1 MIEPRSIM
9 LLWAIGLS
17 ITIFLSLAI
26 FEVLRRQL
34 MEDFSKLNSS
44 IGKLQTDVGILIAS
58 KSQSNQAAIDA
69 AQAAVD
75 SVDAAVVAATPPP
88 TV

>member
-1 MIEPRSIM
+1 MTENFTALNASI
-9 LLWAIGLS
+9 A
-17 ITIFLSLAI
+17 
-26 FEVLRRQL
+26 
-34 MEDFSKLNSS
+34 
-44 IGKLQTDVGILIAS
+44 KLQTDVGILIAS